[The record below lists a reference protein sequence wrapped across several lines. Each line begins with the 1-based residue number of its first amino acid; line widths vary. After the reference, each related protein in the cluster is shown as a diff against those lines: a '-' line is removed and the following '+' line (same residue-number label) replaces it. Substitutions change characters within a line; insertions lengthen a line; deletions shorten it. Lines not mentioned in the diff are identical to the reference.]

1 VGFEDGPRLWNR
13 RWDSIPSNRAL
24 SVRRGEVNQNVDGGW
39 VGGARERSSLR
50 KVTDRCDTSLV
61 SERRAAH
68 PWVSIRWCTVRRA
81 RQAIDTRS

>member
-1 VGFEDGPRLWNR
+1 MTALACGTADGTAYRTTG
-13 RWDSIPSNRAL
+13 L

-39 VGGARERSSLR
+39 VGGARKRSSLR